1 MLIRAGAETSKENNK
16 QDPAEHA
23 CEEIRIF
30 LLVGISSVS
39 CLSDPSSILG
49 DQEPG

>member
-1 MLIRAGAETSKENNK
+1 MPIRAGAETSKESNK

-30 LLVGISSVS
+30 LLVGISAFSRF
-39 CLSDPSSILG
+39 SDPSSILVN
-49 DQEPG
+49 QEPG